1 MIKQGFRY
9 YKEYYSERHSKS
21 LSQQEYNAIKRRI
34 DEEGGESFLNGLDNV
49 RNILNKFT
57 E

>member
-9 YKEYYSERHSKS
+9 YKEYYSERHSKQ

-34 DEEGGESFLNGLDNV
+34 DEEGVESFLNGLDNA